1 MSIDG
6 DDELIGR
13 NVFKIFNAEYQ
24 RLNAAVVYSNFYYY
38 DQAAGTIA
46 SGFTEPYSVA

>member
-24 RLNAAVVYSNFYYY
+24 RLEAGVIYSNFFYF
-38 DQAAGTIA
+38 DQKEKKIM
-46 SGFTEPYSVA
+46 SGFTEQYSHV